1 VIDAGGITSDI
12 FRIAMSHV
20 RIDRLKLRSG
30 KYTADGAT
38 SGDNYSGALISQQAN
53 TSDTRYT
60 NLVLHQGMR
69 GIRIGA
75 SNGTN
80 QPNISTV
87 LIDSVVCTE
96 LTGIAIQVGVL
107 SSVSAEPETRTD
119 ASYTLNNVIIRN
131 IVLKDTKNQELIES
145 SGARYSG
152 QIQCRGIN
160 NLTLQ
165 DIVSDQNQRQPFFI
179 VSSKNILID
188 RCMATNFS
196 LNTGTGFKAAFHIE
210 GSELI
215 TIQNSFAQHS
225 FENVYIQGTT
235 GIKLYHNTFDTKQ
248 ANLRAVSFSNVR
260 RILDIQGNLIV
271 SKGDAIDRSAIGG
284 SFYRGSGYIPSIA
297 NDFLSESNN
306 LFITSSYIFSFS
318 GLDAGNL
325 PLTVR
330 TITATTF
337 DNYKATFSRGQGS
350 AFAAYSSLSFAELNG
365 VSAYLADTSVG
376 RDFVSAQIDT
386 INLDLQKNP
395 RKYPT
400 DAGAFD
406 VDAKI
411 TAELSNL
418 TLSEGVLNPV
428 FSSSHTI
435 YTVSVPYSTDSI
447 AFTAFH
453 SDALGTI
460 QLNGAAILSGS
471 PSSNLPLMVGNN
483 LFTHFGFRKRRT
495 DK

>member
-1 VIDAGGITSDI
+1 
-12 FRIAMSHV
+12 
-20 RIDRLKLRSG
+20 
-30 KYTADGAT
+30 
-38 SGDNYSGALISQQAN
+38 
-53 TSDTRYT
+53 
-60 NLVLHQGMR
+60 
-69 GIRIGA
+69 
-75 SNGTN
+75 
-80 QPNISTV
+80 
-87 LIDSVVCTE
+87 
-96 LTGIAIQVGVL
+96 
-107 SSVSAEPETRTD
+107 
-119 ASYTLNNVIIRN
+119 
-131 IVLKDTKNQELIES
+131 LIES

-165 DIVSDQNQRQPFFI
+165 DIVSDQNQRQPFLV

-188 RCMATNFS
+188 RCKATNFS

-210 GSELI
+210 SSELI

-225 FENVYIQGTT
+225 FENVYIQGST

-284 SFYRGSGYIPSIA
+284 SFYRGAGYIPSIA

-325 PLTVR
+325 SLTVR
-330 TITATTF
+330 TIAGTTF
-337 DNYKATFSRGQGS
+337 ENYKSTYSRGQGS
-350 AFAAYSSLSFAELNG
+350 GFAAYASLSYVEING
-365 VSAYLADTSVG
+365 VSGYLSDTSVG
-376 RDFVSAQIDT
+376 RDFVSAQINT
-386 INLDLQKNP
+386 INTDLQKNP

-400 DAGAFD
+400 DAGAYD

-411 TAELSNL
+411 SADLANL
-418 TLSEGVLNPV
+418 TVSKGVLSPV
-428 FSSSHTI
+428 FSSDHTT

-447 AFTAFH
+447 ALTAVH

-460 QLNGAAILSGS
+460 LLNGTTILSGIPS
-471 PSSNLPLMVGNN
+471 PNLPLNVGSN
-483 LFTHFGFRKRRT
+483 LFSILVSGSDGQTSKTYSVTVVRSSVLPYFESFKYTESAGLILGGSPNGALLTGGGIDARRSGLSSP
-495 DK
+495 DKQYK